1 MSSAISA
8 LSVEELSSIAADV
21 VYECIGVFGAVRDYQ
36 RDKARTIA
44 QKYIS
49 VGSPLSLAAK

>member
-8 LSVEELSSIAADV
+8 LSVEELSSIAPDV

-36 RDKARTIA
+36 SDKARTIA

-49 VGSPLSLAAK
+49 VGPPLLSL